1 MKKIF
6 SKEVL
11 IGLSGVVAIVCV
23 FIGIKFLKGIN
34 VFQSSHEY
42 YITLP
47 NVAGLASANPI
58 FANGYA
64 VGNVRHIA
72 YPTNGTGDFV
82 LTVELHEGMVV
93 PQGTSAEV
101 ETSMLGEAKVNLI
114 LGKDPLNH
122 LTAGDTIRGR
132 EAVSMV
138 TEAAKMVPVVAAM
151 LPKLD
156 SILNNLN
163 RLTSDPAL
171 AQTLKNTE
179 QITADLTQTTKHVNA
194 LLSKDVPNLTNKL
207 VRVADNAEQ
216 MTAKLAK
223 IDVQPTLDNTNA
235 LLTKATATSDL
246 LHQRLSSTDNS
257 LGLMLNDRTLYDN
270 LSNTMG
276 SANALL
282 MDFKQHPKR
291 YVHFSIF
298 GRKDKT
304 SPTDSNKGK

>member
-1 MKKIF
+1 MKQF
-6 SKEVL
+6 FRKEVL
-11 IGLSGVVAIVCV
+11 IGLSGVIAIICV
-23 FIGIKFLKGIN
+23 FVGIKFLKGIN
-34 VFQSSHEY
+34 IFQSSHEY

-47 NVAGLASANPI
+47 NVSGLASANPI

-72 YPTNGTGDFV
+72 YPADGTGDFV

-93 PQGTSAEV
+93 PQGTTAEV

-114 LGKDPLNH
+114 LGKDPLH
-122 LTAGDTIRGR
+122 RLTAGDTIRGR
-132 EAVSMV
+132 EAISMIN
-138 TEAAKMVPVVAAM
+138 EAAKMVPAVAAM

-156 SILNNLN
+156 SILTNLN

-179 QITADLTQTTKHVNA
+179 QITADLTQTTKHVNT
-194 LLSKDVPNLTNKL
+194 LLGKDVPQLTNKL
-207 VRVADNAEQ
+207 GRVADNAEQ

-223 IDVQPTLDNTNA
+223 IDVQPTLDQANGLFA
-235 LLTKATATSDL
+235 KATATTNL
-246 LHQRLSSTDNS
+246 LHQRMSSTDNT

-270 LSNTMG
+270 LSNTMQ
-276 SANALL
+276 SANSLL
-282 MDFKQHPKR
+282 IDFKQSPKR

-298 GRKDKT
+298 GRKDKPA
-304 SPTDSNKGK
+304 PTDSTKR